1 MAKRPTVKEELA
13 EIKSQ
18 LGVLQQQVEEIQK
31 KLEGP
36 FVPVAEILRRRGLAF
51 RRANPTDNLLLPPKI
66 SPAKEHQFY
75 EMMKRYSFRIFLR
88 ELIARRDSS
97 SPSRPTSLQ
106 RFCSPEVE
114 EEYLLILLR
123 CGILRERK
131 SGIALAHDGVRNFGG
146 TLEWFVAQVMEREF
160 SSSAIWGV
168 RLDHLKSGGDY
179 DVLSWVEGNLLYLEV
194 KSSPPKHIEGPE
206 IGSFLDRVEALRPNF
221 AILLVDTELRM
232 KDKIVPLF
240 GEELADKEVAT
251 GPEEAK
257 PIRQLFDETFLIQDQ
272 IFLTNSRPNLIS
284 NLARILRWWLGSKGN
299 RAMEA
304 GDD

>member
-1 MAKRPTVKEELA
+1 
-13 EIKSQ
+13 
-18 LGVLQQQVEEIQK
+18 
-31 KLEGP
+31 
-36 FVPVAEILRRRGLAF
+36 
-51 RRANPTDNLLLPPKI
+51 
-66 SPAKEHQFY
+66 
-75 EMMKRYSFRIFLR
+75 
-88 ELIARRDSS
+88 
-97 SPSRPTSLQ
+97 
-106 RFCSPEVE
+106 
-114 EEYLLILLR
+114 
-123 CGILRERK
+123 
-131 SGIALAHDGVRNFGG
+131 VRNFGG

-194 KSSPPKHIEGPE
+194 KSSPPKHIEGSE

-257 PIRQLFDETFLIQDQ
+257 PIRRLFDETFLIQDQ